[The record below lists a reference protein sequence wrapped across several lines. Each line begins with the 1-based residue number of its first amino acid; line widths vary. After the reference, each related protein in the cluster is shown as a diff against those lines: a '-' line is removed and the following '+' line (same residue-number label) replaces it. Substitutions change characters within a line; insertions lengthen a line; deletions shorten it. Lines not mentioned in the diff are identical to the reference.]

1 MSDLH
6 RFARQLVESLD
17 AHAPGALAGP
27 LSLAEITR
35 RILPYRACRRL
46 LGILDVEDYELLL
59 VRLVAGELG
68 LATAVP
74 PAAAERC
81 RAELETGHPSP
92 AVLAELEGVS
102 LLLDRGA
109 IEYARL
115 VGQEEAR
122 LPPRPYALREP
133 EPEPDQADAAP
144 PEEPE
149 GSAVPASEAAGETLE
164 AEVPADAGARDPAPA
179 PEPELSG
186 PVPEVVEPPAGF
198 VEPVKPAP
206 AGEEAPPAEPAPIE
220 AAEAPVVP
228 QSLPDDSPA
237 PAPTVP
243 HLAAPP
249 RCPHCASRLPAGR
262 PVRFCPHCGGN
273 VIPLLCTR
281 CGADLEPAWRHCV
294 LCGAPAVHDSRL
306 A

>member
-27 LSLAEITR
+27 LPLSEITGR
-35 RILPYRACRRL
+35 FLPYRACRRL
-46 LGILDVEDYELLL
+46 LGILNVEDYELLL
-59 VRLVAGELG
+59 VRLVAGEQG

-74 PAAAERC
+74 PAAADRC

-115 VGQEEAR
+115 AGQEEAR

-133 EPEPDQADAAP
+133 EPEPDQAAP
-144 PEEPE
+144 PEGLE
-149 GSAVPASEAAGETLE
+149 GSAVPAREAAEETLE
-164 AEVPADAGARDPAPA
+164 VEVPDEAGAVDPEPA
-179 PEPELSG
+179 PEPAPELPGS
-186 PVPEVVEPPAGF
+186 VSEVVEPAAGSAEPTETLPAAQ
-198 VEPVKPAP
+198 AP
-206 AGEEAPPAEPAPIE
+206 PPAEPGPIE
-220 AAEAPVVP
+220 TAGAPAGTP
-228 QSLPDDSPA
+228 SLPDDSPP

-243 HLAAPP
+243 HHAAPP

-262 PVRFCPHCGGN
+262 PVRFCPHCGSN

-294 LCGAPAVHDSRL
+294 LCGAPAMHDSRL